1 MTTVTITDLL
11 LLIAVLFILYFV
23 MNTILNKKKNKK
35 ETFEQTS
42 QPKTNK
48 ACSQTSINEG
58 YLNYTFGGV
67 KFVR

>member
-1 MTTVTITDLL
+1 MATVTITDLL
-11 LLIAVLFILYFV
+11 LLIALLFIAYFV
-23 MNTILNKKKNKK
+23 MNTMINKKKK

-42 QPKTNK
+42 QRKTNK